1 MQGLQ
6 LYARGHALVA
16 PAASVAEQPRHDPA
30 ASRRSSF
37 TSHEPAGRGGREAAG
52 AARSLQGMRQPLA
65 ALAGRPASAPAVPAP
80 SPALAQSAGH
90 QAADAHPGSDR
101 ARAPGAACGPPA
113 GVGARPGSAGLWAS
127 HPLAYPAG
135 AAALVRRAAP
145 RRLSPPAPAR
155 NKRAAPGAPQCQSPE
170 GARSGDPA
178 QAGNPVERG
187 GGAALPSGPP
197 SPSGQRP
204 AESALRES
212 ARRPGTAPGA
222 VFAWAG
228 AQAQARAGVAT
239 AGGGARR
246 GAATAAGSWRDP
258 AHRRRVDRIRRQMLC
273 AICRAL
279 PRFCRKPSAL
289 SSAAACFL
297 WCWSSRCTLI
307 VIQIQRT
314 SLHKIMLKAFQSTPR
329 SLHTTHVVVEFKMHC
344 KLVASMQLLQ
354 CLRNACRSR
363 HATWPLV

>member
-16 PAASVAEQPRHDPA
+16 PAASAAELPRRDPA

-37 TSHEPAGRGGREAAG
+37 TLHEPAGRGGREAAG
-52 AARSLQGMRQPLA
+52 AARSLQGMRPPLA
-65 ALAGRPASAPAVPAP
+65 APAGRPASAPAVPAP
-80 SPALAQSAGH
+80 APAPAQRAGH
-90 QAADAHPGSDR
+90 QAADAHPASGR
-101 ARAPGAACGPPA
+101 ARAPGAACVPPA
-113 GVGARPGSAGLWAS
+113 GMGVRPGSAGLWAS

-155 NKRAAPGAPQCQSPE
+155 NKRAAPGALQCQVPK
-170 GARSGDPA
+170 GARSGGLSP
-178 QAGNPVERG
+178 AGNQVE
-187 GGAALPSGPP
+187 ASVSAELPSSPP

-204 AESALRES
+204 AKSAPRES

-222 VFAWAG
+222 VFAWVG
-228 AQAQARAGVAT
+228 ADEQARAGVTT

-273 AICRAL
+273 A
-279 PRFCRKPSAL
+279 
-289 SSAAACFL
+289 
-297 WCWSSRCTLI
+297 
-307 VIQIQRT
+307 
-314 SLHKIMLKAFQSTPR
+314 
-329 SLHTTHVVVEFKMHC
+329 
-344 KLVASMQLLQ
+344 
-354 CLRNACRSR
+354 
-363 HATWPLV
+363 